1 MRRYVLLA
9 CMAALAFATGCR
21 PPQTVKNAWK
31 DTRSYYRAY
40 LNTPATLDFDDKG
53 DAEEYQMALGAA
65 VSEFDFQL
73 QELERVL
80 QNSDRNPD
88 PAWVG
93 KMTKRFPW
101 LSGLALTDD
110 AGEPKAQVP
119 ADYPKAFEATSLA
132 KVDTKQHLKDLRAFV
147 QTDPLGPELY
157 IGNPVYAGG
166 DFRGL
171 IVAHFDPRV
180 LIARTADPGKFM
192 IACPQ
197 GVIWPGLYDPE
208 STPVAAIEWGEVVK
222 DRSYGTVSN
231 ANGTFYWVARYVGN
245 LPLIYAVKV
254 KGDFPK
260 NTDNLSALVAA
271 NSFALGAVSIPG
283 ASSGAV
289 APPPRM
295 PQEDTV
301 PVLQPRAMQ
310 RGTPAAGRQVRDDD
324 HSGLEGDVGN
334 IGKPNVAPDAPPAGA
349 VVPKAQTPA
358 ANPLQE

>member
-1 MRRYVLLA
+1 MHRYIVLT
-9 CMAALAFATGCR
+9 CMAVLVFATGCR
-21 PPQTVKNAWK
+21 APQTVKNAWK

-40 LNTPATLDFDDKG
+40 LNTPATLNLEDKG
-53 DAEEYQMALGAA
+53 DCEEYQVALGAA

-88 PAWVG
+88 PVWVG

-110 AGEPKAQVP
+110 IGEPKAQVP
-119 ADYPKAFEATSLA
+119 ADYPKPFEATSLA

-147 QTDPLGPELY
+147 QEDPLGPEIY
-157 IGNPVYAGG
+157 IGNPVYAGS
-166 DFRGL
+166 DFRGV

-192 IACPQ
+192 LASPQ
-197 GVIWPGLYDPE
+197 GIIWPGLYEAE
-208 STPVAAIEWGEVVK
+208 STPIAAIEWGEVVK

-260 NTDNLSALVAA
+260 NTENLSALVTA
-271 NSFALGAVSIPG
+271 NSFALGAVTIAG
-283 ASSGAV
+283 AENSSPV
-289 APPPRM
+289 PQPPRM

-301 PVLQPRAMQ
+301 PVLQPRSMD
-310 RGTPAAGRQVRDDD
+310 RGAPARQARDDD
-324 HSGLEGDVGN
+324 HSGMEGDVGN
-334 IGKPNVAPDAPPAGA
+334 IGKPNVAPNAPVAGA
-349 VVPKAQTPA
+349 VVPKPQTPA